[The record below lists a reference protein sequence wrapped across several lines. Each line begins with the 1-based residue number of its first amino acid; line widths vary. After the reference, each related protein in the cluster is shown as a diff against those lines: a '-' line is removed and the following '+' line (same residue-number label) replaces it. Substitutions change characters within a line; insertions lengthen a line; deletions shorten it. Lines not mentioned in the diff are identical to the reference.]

1 MAFKIGEWLTFA
13 LGLPQTVRP
22 LLSPMLAVSIFH

>member
-1 MAFKIGEWLTFA
+1 MAFRIDEWLTFA

-22 LLSPMLAVSIFH
+22 LLSPVLAMTVFH